1 MHLMQDRDS
10 ISHPGSFEG
19 WHIARR
25 QLVVAKVL
33 ERAVDEHHRL
43 LRRHVAHHHALD
55 QQLREKV
62 FEEALDFV
70 GCERL

>member
-1 MHLMQDRDS
+1 MQDCDTIR
-10 ISHPGSFEG
+10 HLGSFEG
-19 WHIARR
+19 RHIARR

-62 FEEALDFV
+62 CEEALHFV
-70 GCERL
+70 GRERL